1 MSGLPQVPWFSAGW
15 RVAGLR
21 DPFPFFQNVH
31 LLLPPGSL
39 LVLEEGSMARDV
51 REFVNVV
58 AVEPQARLKPGTLWP
73 RRMHWLMPTSDTLSR
88 LVALSS
94 NHASPEICDHLYA
107 VRDGKLVLIWTDAF
121 LDPLLIS
128 TEVPAESIAAFGRT
142 VQRQPEQWQG
152 WT

>member
-1 MSGLPQVPWFSAGW
+1 MQEPQVPWFSAGW

-21 DPFPFFQNVH
+21 DPLPFFQSVH

-39 LVLEEGSMARDV
+39 LVLEEGSMAKDV
-51 REFVNVV
+51 REFVNGVV
-58 AVEPQARLKPGTLWP
+58 VEPQSRLKPGTLWP
-73 RRMHWLMPTSDTLSR
+73 RSRMHWLMPTPETLSR
-88 LVALSS
+88 LVALSL

-107 VRDGKLVLIWTDAF
+107 VRDGRLVLIWTDAF

-128 TEVPAESIAAFGRT
+128 AEVPPESVAAFGQA
-142 VQRQPEQWQG
+142 VQRQPEQWEG